1 MLRLSGDDA
10 LSVAAA
16 AGLRCGEPYA
26 VTEQD
31 WALPAGP
38 CPCRVIV
45 ASAKRS
51 STGHELVEIS
61 LPGAP
66 ALVAMALN
74 AVQAAGAVAAP
85 PGGFTRQAL
94 ARGRLRLDQ
103 AEGLLAL
110 VHSHDAPA
118 AARALTRLRG
128 LMGEDMQQVRA
139 RLLDLRA
146 LVEAGL
152 DFSDEADVRPWD
164 EAALRAEC
172 AALAR
177 RLARWGA
184 VVADGGGAPVVALC
198 GAPNAGKSAL
208 FSHLTGQPA
217 LVSAVPGT
225 TRDCL
230 EAPWRPGGLAC
241 TLVDTAGWLSTASGP
256 DALALAQGAQR
267 VAGAAVVLACAAPD
281 APLPAGWHDRL
292 PATATVLEVAT
303 KADLGLSGRA
313 ALAVSVHS
321 GAGVERLAA
330 QVAACL
336 AAVAPPGD
344 RQGPQVAAAAAG
356 LSALGAAL
364 PADELLA
371 EDLRLAA
378 ARLGD
383 LLGATTSDEVLAA
396 IFSRFCIG
404 K

>member
-1 MLRLSGDDA
+1 M
-10 LSVAAA
+10 
-16 AGLRCGEPYA
+16 
-26 VTEQD
+26 
-31 WALPAGP
+31 
-38 CPCRVIV
+38 
-45 ASAKRS
+45 
-51 STGHELVEIS
+51 VEIT

-66 ALVAMALN
+66 ALVAMALH
-74 AVQAAGAVAAP
+74 AVQASGAVLAP

-110 VHSHDAPA
+110 VHSYDAPA

-128 LMGEDMQQVRA
+128 LMGEDVQQVRA

-164 EAALRAEC
+164 EVALREEC

-177 RLARWGA
+177 RLSRWGA
-184 VVADGGGAPVVALC
+184 VVADRGGVPVVALC

-208 FSHLTGQPA
+208 FTRLTGQPA
-217 LVSAVPGT
+217 LISAVPGT

-241 TLVDTAGWLSTASGP
+241 ILVDTAGWLSAAAGP
-256 DALALAQGAQR
+256 DALALAQGASR
-267 VAGAAVVLACAAPD
+267 LAGAAVVLACTAPD
-281 APLPAGWHDRL
+281 APLPAGWRQRL
-292 PATATVLEVAT
+292 PVTAIALEVAT
-303 KADLGLSGRA
+303 KADLGVPVAA
-313 ALAVSVHS
+313 ALAVSVQD
-321 GAGVERLAA
+321 GTGLERLTA
-330 QVAACL
+330 QVAARL
-336 AAVAPPGD
+336 AELATPGD
-344 RQGPQVAAAAAG
+344 RQGPLVAAAAAG

>member
-1 MLRLSGDDA
+1 MA
-10 LSVAAA
+10 
-16 AGLRCGEPYA
+16 
-26 VTEQD
+26 
-31 WALPAGP
+31 PA
-38 CPCRVIV
+38 R
-45 ASAKRS
+45 RS
-51 STGHELVEIS
+51 STGHDLVEIT

-66 ALVAMALN
+66 ALVAMALHT
-74 AVQAAGAVAAP
+74 VQAAGAVLAP

-128 LMGEDMQQVRA
+128 LMGEDVQQVRA

-164 EAALRAEC
+164 EAALREEC

-177 RLARWGA
+177 RLSRWGA
-184 VVADGGGAPVVALC
+184 VVADRGGAPVVALC

-208 FSHLTGQPA
+208 FARLTGQPA
-217 LVSAVPGT
+217 LISTVPGT

-241 TLVDTAGWLSTASGP
+241 TLVDTAGWLSMAAGP
-256 DALALAQGAQR
+256 DALALAQGASR
-267 VAGAAVVLACAAPD
+267 LAGATVVLACTAPD
-281 APLPAGWHDRL
+281 APLPADWRQRL
-292 PATATVLEVAT
+292 PATAVVLEVAT
-303 KADLGLSGRA
+303 KADLGVPVAA
-313 ALAVSVHS
+313 ALAVSVQD
-321 GAGVERLAA
+321 GTGLEQLGA
-330 QVAACL
+330 QVAAHL
-336 AAVAPPGD
+336 AEVATPGD
-344 RQGPQVAAAAAG
+344 RQGPLVAAAAAG
-356 LSALGAAL
+356 LSALSAAL